1 MMKNNIYENQSIN
14 KLIVTFSLPAIFSLI
29 VEMMTSVVDTS
40 FAGHLGSQSESALT
54 AMGLLSPLLAVFVAL
69 QTLFAIST
77 AIMISKYLGRNDLL
91 KLNNYFK
98 SGFIMTLVVSIST
111 SILVYFTMNPILSL
125 LGAEAE
131 VYELAQNYLQI
142 IIVSNIFSAV
152 GYTLTSTIRAFGNPK
167 AEAIIIV
174 LSVIINIIFNAVL
187 TFGLQ
192 LGMIGIALGTLISE
206 VVCAFLAIAYL
217 VKNKNWFTSNSIS
230 LRAFLSMS
238 YKMFKIGFAQTVI
251 QLLGG
256 LTAFIVNYQLLTVG
270 GNSHI
275 AMWNIANKMYMLML
289 MPIIGI
295 TQAVQ
300 TIIAYFNGKGD
311 EVKKLMVVKKTIQY
325 CFFYG
330 IGITAAVFLFGKYIL
345 FIFTKDPEL
354 IASIMAI
361 IKVIFITF
369 PLLGVTYTIM
379 TLLQVT
385 GSEMKALIIGV
396 TRQVVSVIP
405 LVVVL
410 PYIFEKYNIFSI
422 SPLFSIFFAIPL
434 ADILTLGIAL
444 LFFIKAKEIKNTD
457 IKN

>member
-1 MMKNNIYENQSIN
+1 MKDNIYESQSVN
-14 KLIVTFSLPAIFSLI
+14 KLIMTFSLPAIFSLI
-29 VEMMTSVVDTS
+29 IETMTSVVDTS
-40 FAGHLGSQSESALT
+40 FAGHLGSQSENALT

-77 AIMISKYLGRNDLL
+77 AIMISKYLGRNDML

-111 SILVYFTMNPILSL
+111 SLLVYLFMDPILTMF
-125 LGAEAE
+125 GAEAE
-131 VYELAQNYLQI
+131 VYTLAQDYLKI
-142 IIVSNIFSAV
+142 IIISNIFSAA

-167 AEAIIIV
+167 AEAVIIV
-174 LSVIINIIFNAVL
+174 LSVIINIVCNAIL
-187 TFGLQ
+187 TFGFQ
-192 LGMIGIALGTLISE
+192 LGMVGIALGTLISE
-206 VVCAFLAIAYL
+206 VVCAFLSIMYL
-217 VKNKNWFTSNSIS
+217 VKNKNWFTSNRFS
-230 LRAFLSMS
+230 FKEFVYMS
-238 YKMFKIGFAQTVI
+238 YKMFKIGFAQTTI
-251 QLLGG
+251 QLLAGV
-256 LTAFIVNYQLLTVG
+256 TAFIVNYQLLTVG
-270 GNSHI
+270 GNAHI

-311 EVKKLMVVKKTIQY
+311 EVKKLMVVKKTVQY

-330 IGITAAVFLFGKYIL
+330 IGITAIVFLAGKYIL
-345 FIFTKDPEL
+345 IIFTGDQAIIE
-354 IASIMAI
+354 SVMSI

-369 PLLGVTYTIM
+369 PMLGITYTIM

-385 GSEMKALIIGV
+385 ESEMKAVIIGI

-410 PYIFEKYNIFSI
+410 PYIFEKYDVFSI
-422 SPLFSIFFAIPL
+422 SPSFSIFFAIPL
-434 ADILTLGIAL
+434 AEILTLAIAL
-444 LFFIKAKEIKNTD
+444 LFFRKAKKTTYADSGN
-457 IKN
+457 

>member
-1 MMKNNIYENQSIN
+1 MKDNIYESQSVN
-14 KLIVTFSLPAIFSLI
+14 KLIMTFSLPAIFSLI
-29 VEMMTSVVDTS
+29 IETMTSVVDTS

-77 AIMISKYLGRNDLL
+77 AIMISKYLGRNDML

-98 SGFIMTLVVSIST
+98 SGFTMTLVVSIST
-111 SILVYFTMNPILSL
+111 SLLVYLFMNPILTM
-125 LGAEAE
+125 LGAEME
-131 VYELAQNYLQI
+131 VYTLAQDYLKI
-142 IIVSNIFSAV
+142 IIISNIFSAV

-167 AEAIIIV
+167 AEAMIIV
-174 LSVIINIIFNAVL
+174 LSVIINIVCNAIL
-187 TFGLQ
+187 TFGFQ
-192 LGMIGIALGTLISE
+192 LGMVGIALGTLISE
-206 VVCAFLAIAYL
+206 VVCAFLSVMYL
-217 VKNKNWFTSNSIS
+217 VKNKNWFTSNRFSFK
-230 LRAFLSMS
+230 AFVYMS
-238 YKMFKIGFAQTVI
+238 YKMFKIGFAQTTI
-251 QLLGG
+251 QLLAGV
-256 LTAFIVNYQLLTVG
+256 TAFIVNYQLLTVG
-270 GNSHI
+270 GNAHI

-311 EVKKLMVVKKTIQY
+311 EVKKLMVVKKTVQY

-330 IGITAAVFLFGKYIL
+330 IGITAIVFLAGKYIL
-345 FIFTKDPEL
+345 IIFTGDQAIIE
-354 IASIMAI
+354 SVMSI

-369 PLLGVTYTIM
+369 PMLGITYTIM

-385 GSEMKALIIGV
+385 ESEMKAVIIGI

-410 PYIFEKYNIFSI
+410 PYIFEKYDIFSI
-422 SPLFSIFFAIPL
+422 SPSFSIFFAIPL
-434 ADILTLGIAL
+434 ADILTLAIAL
-444 LFFIKAKEIKNTD
+444 LFFRKAKKTTYADSGN
-457 IKN
+457 

>member
-1 MMKNNIYENQSIN
+1 MMKNTIYETQSIN
-14 KLIVTFSLPAIFSLI
+14 KLIFTFSLPAIFSLI

-77 AIMISKYLGRNDLL
+77 AIMISKYLGRNDML

-111 SILVYFTMNPILSL
+111 SILVYFMMIPILSF
-125 LGAEAE
+125 LGAEAA

-142 IIVSNIFSAV
+142 IIISNIFSAV
-152 GYTLTSTIRAFGNPK
+152 GYTLTSSIRAFGNPK

-174 LSVIINIIFNAVL
+174 LSVIVNIIFNAVL
-187 TFGLQ
+187 TFGFH
-192 LGMIGIALGTLISE
+192 LGIVGIALGTLISE
-206 VVCAFLAIAYL
+206 VVCAILAIAYL
-217 VKNKNWFTSNSIS
+217 VKNKNWFTSNAIS
-230 LRAFLSMS
+230 LRAFVSMS
-238 YKMFKIGFAQTVI
+238 YKMFKIGFAQTTI
-251 QLLGG
+251 QLLAGV
-256 LTAFIVNYQLLTVG
+256 TAFIINYQLLTVG

-311 EVKKLMVVKKTIQY
+311 EGKKLRVVKKTIHY

-330 IGITAAVFLFGKYIL
+330 IGITAAVFLGGKYIL
-345 FIFTKDPEL
+345 FLFTKDPEL
-354 IASIMAI
+354 IVSIMAI
-361 IKVIFITF
+361 IKVIFISF

-385 GSEMKALIIGV
+385 GSEMKAVIIGI
-396 TRQVVSVIP
+396 TRQVVSIIP
-405 LVVVL
+405 LVVIL
-410 PYIFEKYNIFSI
+410 PYIFSNYDIFSI
-422 SPLFSIFFAIPL
+422 SPSFSIFFAIPL

-444 LFFIKAKEIKNTD
+444 LFFIKARNIKSAA
-457 IKN
+457 I

>member
-1 MMKNNIYENQSIN
+1 MKENIYESQSVN
-14 KLIVTFSLPAIFSLI
+14 KLIMTFSLPAIFSLI
-29 VEMMTSVVDTS
+29 IETMTSVVDTS

-77 AIMISKYLGRNDLL
+77 AIMISKYLGRNDML

-111 SILVYFTMNPILSL
+111 SLLVYLFMDPILSM

-131 VYELAQNYLQI
+131 VYNLAQDYLKI

-174 LSVIINIIFNAVL
+174 LSVIINIVFNAIL
-187 TFGLQ
+187 TFGFQ
-192 LGMIGIALGTLISE
+192 LGMVGIALGTLISE
-206 VVCAFLAIAYL
+206 VVCALLSVVYL
-217 VKNKNWFTSNSIS
+217 VKNKNWFTSNQFS
-230 LRAFLSMS
+230 FKVFVHMS
-238 YKMFKIGFAQTVI
+238 YKMFTIGFAQTTI
-251 QLLGG
+251 QLLAGV
-256 LTAFIVNYQLLTVG
+256 TAFIINYQLLTVG
-270 GNSHI
+270 GNAHI

-311 EVKKLMVVKKTIQY
+311 EVKKLMVVKKTVQY

-330 IGITAAVFLFGKYIL
+330 IGITVIVFLVGKYIL
-345 FIFTKDPEL
+345 FIFTGDQE
-354 IASIMAI
+354 IIESVMSI

-369 PLLGVTYTIM
+369 PVLGVTYTIM

-385 GSEMKALIIGV
+385 GSEMKAVIIGI

-410 PYIFEKYNIFSI
+410 PYIFEKYDIFNINPS
-422 SPLFSIFFAIPL
+422 FSIFFAIPL
-434 ADILTLGIAL
+434 ADILTLAIAL
-444 LFFIKAKEIKNTD
+444 LFFRKAKKITYADSGN
-457 IKN
+457 

>member
-1 MMKNNIYENQSIN
+1 MKDNIYESQSVN
-14 KLIVTFSLPAIFSLI
+14 KLIMTFSLPAIFSLI
-29 VEMMTSVVDTS
+29 IETMTSVVDTS

-77 AIMISKYLGRNDLL
+77 AIMISKYLGRNDML

-111 SILVYFTMNPILSL
+111 SLLVYLFIDPILSM

-131 VYELAQNYLQI
+131 VYNLAQDYLKI
-142 IIVSNIFSAV
+142 IIVSNIFSSV

-174 LSVIINIIFNAVL
+174 LSVIINIVFNAIL
-187 TFGLQ
+187 TFGFQ
-192 LGMIGIALGTLISE
+192 LGMVGIALGTLISE
-206 VVCAFLAIAYL
+206 VVCALLSVVYL
-217 VKNKNWFTSNSIS
+217 VKNKNWFTSNQFS
-230 LRAFLSMS
+230 FKVFVHMS
-238 YKMFKIGFAQTVI
+238 YKMFTIGFAQTTI
-251 QLLGG
+251 QLLAGV
-256 LTAFIVNYQLLTVG
+256 TAFIINYQLLTVG
-270 GNSHI
+270 GNAHI

-311 EVKKLMVVKKTIQY
+311 EVKKLMVVKKTVQY

-330 IGITAAVFLFGKYIL
+330 IGITVIVFLVGKYIL
-345 FIFTKDPEL
+345 FIFTGDQE
-354 IASIMAI
+354 IIESVMSI

-369 PLLGVTYTIM
+369 PVLGVTYTIM

-385 GSEMKALIIGV
+385 GSEMKAVIIGI

-410 PYIFEKYNIFSI
+410 PYIFEKYDIFNINPS
-422 SPLFSIFFAIPL
+422 FSIFFAIPL
-434 ADILTLGIAL
+434 ADILTLAIAL
-444 LFFIKAKEIKNTD
+444 LFFRKAKKITYTD
-457 IKN
+457 SGN

>member
-1 MMKNNIYENQSIN
+1 MKKNIYESHSIN

-54 AMGLLSPLLAVFVAL
+54 AMGLISPLLAVFVAL

-77 AIMISKYLGRNDLL
+77 AIMISKYLGRNDVVR
-91 KLNNYFK
+91 LNNYFK
-98 SGFIMTLVVSIST
+98 SGFIMTLVISMST
-111 SILVYFTMNPILSL
+111 SILVYFMMDSILVT

-131 VYELAQNYLQI
+131 VYHLAEDYLRI
-142 IIVSNIFSAV
+142 ILVSNIFSAV

-167 AEAIIIV
+167 AEAVIIV
-174 LSVIINIIFNAVL
+174 FSVIVNIIFNAVL

-206 VVCAFLAIAYL
+206 VVCAILSIAYL
-217 VKNKNWFTSNSIS
+217 VKHKNWFTANAIS

-238 YKMFKIGFAQTVI
+238 YKMFKIGFAQTTI

-256 LTAFIVNYQLLTVG
+256 LTAFIVNDQLLTVG
-270 GNSHI
+270 GNLHI

-300 TIIAYFNGKGD
+300 TIISYFNGKGD
-311 EVKKLMVVKKTIQY
+311 EVKKWMVVKKTVQY

-330 IGITAAVFLFGKYIL
+330 MAITVAVFLAGKYIL
-345 FIFTKDPEL
+345 FVFTEDPEL
-354 IASIMAI
+354 IQSVMAI

-385 GSEMKALIIGV
+385 GSEMKAVIIGV
-396 TRQVVSVIP
+396 VRQVATVIP
-405 LVVVL
+405 LVVLL
-410 PYIFEKYNIFSI
+410 PYIFEKYDIYGI
-422 SPLFSIFFAIPL
+422 SPSFSIFFAIPL
-434 ADILTLGIAL
+434 ADMLTLGIAL
-444 LFFIKAKEIKNTD
+444 LFFKPKGINKAGSR
-457 IKN
+457 

>member
-1 MMKNNIYENQSIN
+1 MMNNTIYESQSVN
-14 KLIVTFSLPAIFSLI
+14 KLIMTFSLPAIFSLI
-29 VEMMTSVVDTS
+29 IETMTSVVDTS

-77 AIMISKYLGRNDLL
+77 AIMISKYLGRNDRL

-111 SILVYFTMNPILSL
+111 SLLVYLFMDSILSA

-131 VYELAQNYLQI
+131 VYTLAQDYLKI

-174 LSVIINIIFNAVL
+174 LSVVINIVCNAIL
-187 TFGLQ
+187 TFGFQ
-192 LGMIGIALGTLISE
+192 LGMVGIALGTLISE
-206 VVCAFLAIAYL
+206 LVCAVLAVMYL
-217 VKNKNWFTSNSIS
+217 VKNKNWFTSNRFSV
-230 LRAFLSMS
+230 RAFVTMS
-238 YKMFKIGFAQTVI
+238 YNMFKIGFAQTTI
-251 QLLGG
+251 QLLAGV
-256 LTAFIVNYQLLTVG
+256 TAFIVNYQLLTVG

-275 AMWNIANKMYMLML
+275 ALWNIANKMYLLML

-311 EVKKLMVVKKTIQY
+311 EVKKLMVVKKTVQY

-330 IGITAAVFLFGKYIL
+330 IGITAIVFLFGKYIL
-345 FIFTKDPEL
+345 LLFTGDQE
-354 IASIMAI
+354 IIESVMSII
-361 IKVIFITF
+361 QVIFITF
-369 PLLGVTYTIM
+369 PVLGVTYTIM

-385 GSEMKALIIGV
+385 GSEMKAVIIGM

-405 LVVVL
+405 LVVLL
-410 PYIFEKYNIFSI
+410 PYIFEKYDIFNITPS
-422 SPLFSIFFAIPL
+422 FSIFFAIPL
-434 ADILTLGIAL
+434 ADILTLAIAL
-444 LFFIKAKEIKNTD
+444 LFFRKAKKIPYVD
-457 IKN
+457 HDR

>member
-1 MMKNNIYENQSIN
+1 MKDNIYESQSVN
-14 KLIVTFSLPAIFSLI
+14 KLIMTFSLPAIFSLI
-29 VEMMTSVVDTS
+29 IETMTSVVDTS

-77 AIMISKYLGRNDLL
+77 AIMISKYLGRNDML

-111 SILVYFTMNPILSL
+111 SLLVYLFMDPILSM

-131 VYELAQNYLQI
+131 VYNLAQDYLKI

-174 LSVIINIIFNAVL
+174 LSVIINIVFNAIL
-187 TFGLQ
+187 TFGFQ
-192 LGMIGIALGTLISE
+192 LGMVGIALGTLISE
-206 VVCAFLAIAYL
+206 VVCALLSVVYL
-217 VKNKNWFTSNSIS
+217 VKNKNWFTSNQFS
-230 LRAFLSMS
+230 FKVFVHMS
-238 YKMFKIGFAQTVI
+238 YKMFTIGFAQTTI
-251 QLLGG
+251 QLLAGV
-256 LTAFIVNYQLLTVG
+256 TAFIINYQLLTVG
-270 GNSHI
+270 GNAHI

-311 EVKKLMVVKKTIQY
+311 EVKKLMVVKKTVQY

-330 IGITAAVFLFGKYIL
+330 IGITVIVFLVGKYIL
-345 FIFTKDPEL
+345 FIFTGDQE
-354 IASIMAI
+354 IIESVMSI

-369 PLLGVTYTIM
+369 PVLGVTYTIM

-385 GSEMKALIIGV
+385 GSEMKAVIIGI

-410 PYIFEKYNIFSI
+410 PYIFEKYDIFNINPS
-422 SPLFSIFFAIPL
+422 FSIFFAIPL
-434 ADILTLGIAL
+434 ADILTLAIAL
-444 LFFIKAKEIKNTD
+444 LFFRKAKKITYADSGN
-457 IKN
+457 

>member
-1 MMKNNIYENQSIN
+1 MKDNIYESQSVN
-14 KLIVTFSLPAIFSLI
+14 KLIMTYSLPAIFSLI
-29 VEMMTSVVDTS
+29 IETMTSVVDTS
-40 FAGHLGSQSESALT
+40 FAGHLGSQSENALT

-77 AIMISKYLGRNDLL
+77 AIMISKYLGRNDML

-111 SILVYFTMNPILSL
+111 SLLVYLFMDPILTMF
-125 LGAEAE
+125 GAEAE
-131 VYELAQNYLQI
+131 VYTLAQDYLKI
-142 IIVSNIFSAV
+142 IIISNIFSAA

-167 AEAIIIV
+167 AEAVIIV
-174 LSVIINIIFNAVL
+174 LSVIINIVCNAIL
-187 TFGLQ
+187 TFGFQ
-192 LGMIGIALGTLISE
+192 LGMVGIALGTLISE
-206 VVCAFLAIAYL
+206 VVCAFLSVMYL
-217 VKNKNWFTSNSIS
+217 VKNKNWFTSNRFS
-230 LRAFLSMS
+230 FKEFVYMS
-238 YKMFKIGFAQTVI
+238 YKMFKIGFAQTTI
-251 QLLGG
+251 QLLAGV
-256 LTAFIVNYQLLTVG
+256 TAFIVNYQLLTVG
-270 GNSHI
+270 GNAHI

-311 EVKKLMVVKKTIQY
+311 EVKKLMVVKKTVQY

-330 IGITAAVFLFGKYIL
+330 IGITAIVFLAGKYIL
-345 FIFTKDPEL
+345 IIFTGDQAIIE
-354 IASIMAI
+354 SVMSI

-369 PLLGVTYTIM
+369 PMLGITYTIM

-385 GSEMKALIIGV
+385 ESEMKAVIIGI

-410 PYIFEKYNIFSI
+410 PYIFEKYDVFSI
-422 SPLFSIFFAIPL
+422 SPSFSIFFAIPL
-434 ADILTLGIAL
+434 ADILTLAIAL
-444 LFFIKAKEIKNTD
+444 LFFRKAKKTTYADSGN
-457 IKN
+457 

>member
-1 MMKNNIYENQSIN
+1 MKDNIYESQSVN
-14 KLIVTFSLPAIFSLI
+14 KLIMTFSLPAIFSLI
-29 VEMMTSVVDTS
+29 IETMTSVVDTS
-40 FAGHLGSQSESALT
+40 FAGHLGSQSENALT

-77 AIMISKYLGRNDLL
+77 AIMISKYLGRNDML

-111 SILVYFTMNPILSL
+111 SLLVYLFMDPILTMF
-125 LGAEAE
+125 GAEAE
-131 VYELAQNYLQI
+131 VYTLAQDYLKI
-142 IIVSNIFSAV
+142 IIISNIFSAA

-167 AEAIIIV
+167 AEAGIIV
-174 LSVIINIIFNAVL
+174 LSVIINIVCNAIL
-187 TFGLQ
+187 TFGFQ
-192 LGMIGIALGTLISE
+192 LGMVGIALGTLISE
-206 VVCAFLAIAYL
+206 VVCAFLSVMYL
-217 VKNKNWFTSNSIS
+217 VKNKNWFTSNRFSFKEFVYM
-230 LRAFLSMS
+230 L
-238 YKMFKIGFAQTVI
+238 YKMFKIGFAQTTI
-251 QLLGG
+251 QLLAGV
-256 LTAFIVNYQLLTVG
+256 TAFIVNYQLLAVG
-270 GNSHI
+270 GNAHI

-311 EVKKLMVVKKTIQY
+311 ELKKLMVVKKTVQY

-330 IGITAAVFLFGKYIL
+330 IGITAIVFLAGKYIL
-345 FIFTKDPEL
+345 IIFTGDQAIIE
-354 IASIMAI
+354 SVMSI

-369 PLLGVTYTIM
+369 PILGITYTIM

-385 GSEMKALIIGV
+385 ESEVKAVIIGI

-410 PYIFEKYNIFSI
+410 PYIFEKYDVFSI
-422 SPLFSIFFAIPL
+422 SPSFSIFFAIPL
-434 ADILTLGIAL
+434 ADILTLAIAL
-444 LFFIKAKEIKNTD
+444 LFFRKAKKTTYAD
-457 IKN
+457 SGS